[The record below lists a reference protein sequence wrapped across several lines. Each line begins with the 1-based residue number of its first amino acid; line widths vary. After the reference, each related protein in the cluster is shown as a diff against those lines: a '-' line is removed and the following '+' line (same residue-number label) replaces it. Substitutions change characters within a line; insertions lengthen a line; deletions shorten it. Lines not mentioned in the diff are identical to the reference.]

1 MSDTVREVLPSANG
15 TTLYIGLG
23 NSMRG
28 DDFAG
33 SLVVSLIDERDGIVR
48 FDAGEKPETAYDK
61 ALEVKPAKAVFFD
74 AADMGFPAGTIQIV
88 YEDTLSVRSMSTHK
102 VPLPLIT
109 KLIREETG
117 AEIVI
122 CGVQPASVE
131 FMQKMDESVKESCE
145 TLAKIINNSRI

>member
-1 MSDTVREVLPSANG
+1 
-15 TTLYIGLG
+15 
-23 NSMRG
+23 MRA

-33 SLVVSLIDERDGIVR
+33 SMVVALITARDGIVT
-48 FDAGEKPETAYDK
+48 FDAGEKTETAYDK

-74 AADMGFPAGTIQIV
+74 AADMGFPAGTVQIV
-88 YEDTLSVRSMSTHK
+88 YEDTLSQRTLSTHK

-122 CGVQPASVE
+122 CGIQPAGVE

-145 TLAKIINNSRI
+145 TLAKIINNSR